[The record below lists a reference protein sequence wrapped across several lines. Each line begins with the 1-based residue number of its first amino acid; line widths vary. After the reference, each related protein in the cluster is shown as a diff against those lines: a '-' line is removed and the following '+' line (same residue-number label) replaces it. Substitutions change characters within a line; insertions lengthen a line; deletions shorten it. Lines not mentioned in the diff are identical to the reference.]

1 MIGGNQLNPDQIPTQ
16 KNSAAGP
23 IAGQLYYDS
32 LNLGGMKVVVLY
44 FDDYE
49 NDTTTNQVIDFPIPF
64 VNPPTVIIGNST
76 LPTMTATATELTI
89 VSPDSTTLY
98 SGAAT
103 IIGI

>member
-1 MIGGNQLNPDQIPTQ
+1 MFGGNQLNPDQLPVHAD
-16 KNSAAGP
+16 SAAGP
-23 IAGQLYYDS
+23 IVGQLYYDS
-32 LNLGGMKVVVLY
+32 LNLGGIKIVVLY

-49 NDTTTNQVIDFPIPF
+49 NDTTTNQVITFPIPF
-64 VNPPTVIIGNST
+64 INPPTVIVGNST